1 MSLSARVDELVSKG
15 YDTGRA
21 IAQAIAEKAASV
33 AATEY
38 IAHGGH

>member
-1 MSLSARVDELVSKG
+1 MSLSARVDELIGQGIK
-15 YDTGRA
+15 TGQA
-21 IAQAIAEKAASV
+21 IARAIAEKAASV